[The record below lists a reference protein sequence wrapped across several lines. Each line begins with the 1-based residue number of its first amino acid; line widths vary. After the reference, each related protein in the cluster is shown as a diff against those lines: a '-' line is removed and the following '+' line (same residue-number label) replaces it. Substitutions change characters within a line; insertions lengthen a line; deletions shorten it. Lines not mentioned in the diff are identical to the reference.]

1 MVKDIDFASYADDCT
16 PMLVENNINNVIASL
31 K

>member
-16 PMLVENNINNVIASL
+16 PMIVKNNINNIIASL